1 MLLSWSNEQTVNRW
15 LFFIESLENETL
27 NEVKNLTTNENYW
40 YARIYLFKRGKSDN
54 KINNIVDPFENKD
67 KKLSIRT

>member
-40 YARIYLFKRGKSDN
+40 YARIYLLKRGKTNN
-54 KINNIVDPFENKD
+54 KNK
-67 KKLSIRT
+67 

>member
-27 NEVKNLTTNENYW
+27 NEVKNLTTNENY
-40 YARIYLFKRGKSDN
+40 
-54 KINNIVDPFENKD
+54 
-67 KKLSIRT
+67 